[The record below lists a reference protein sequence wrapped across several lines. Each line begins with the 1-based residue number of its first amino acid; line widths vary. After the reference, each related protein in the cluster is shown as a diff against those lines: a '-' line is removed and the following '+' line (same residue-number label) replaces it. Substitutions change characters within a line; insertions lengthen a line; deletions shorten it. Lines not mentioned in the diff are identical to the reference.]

1 MIDKVKV
8 SEISKA
14 FGNITS
20 KEIVAVLKENGITEK
35 NLTTLSEKELN
46 FVFEYYTQKNQ
57 VEDFSAMFVVPEVPA
72 EKKTKAKK
80 EDVKQEDAPVVDEP
94 IGEVEVETRK
104 VRVVDTRVNDVDLD
118 RIDNEQLEELVPEHI
133 KENKKKDKNAN
144 KSNKKGKQPKNVENF
159 DKLVK
164 KEKKDLRKKTS

>member
-80 EDVKQEDAPVVDEP
+80 EDAAKA
-94 IGEVEVETRK
+94 
-104 VRVVDTRVNDVDLD
+104 
-118 RIDNEQLEELVPEHI
+118 
-133 KENKKKDKNAN
+133 
-144 KSNKKGKQPKNVENF
+144 
-159 DKLVK
+159 K
-164 KEKKDLRKKTS
+164 KEEPAAQPQEEGKEAAAEQTKKRRRPNYRRRRPQKPQE